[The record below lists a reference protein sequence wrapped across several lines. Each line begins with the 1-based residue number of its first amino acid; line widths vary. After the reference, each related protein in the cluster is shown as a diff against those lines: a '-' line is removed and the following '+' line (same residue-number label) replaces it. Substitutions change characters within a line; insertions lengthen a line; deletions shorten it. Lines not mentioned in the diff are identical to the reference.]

1 MGKNARLKRE
11 RRLQREQSTA
21 GDAYTTPPPS
31 AITPTTSRWIAVH
44 VVLLALLTLVL
55 SVFPIE
61 SEDIFSNIVTGQLL
75 WTTKTIPEVDPFS
88 FTGPHTWL
96 LNRPLPSVIFYW
108 VHELGGISAIQIF
121 CGLLL
126 SCTYSLLYLGWTR
139 RVGQPLLTFP
149 IVALTVLASCYW
161 FQTRI
166 YVFAYLYTA
175 ISLFLVTSSH
185 RRAVAWAIPLQILW
199 INSHPSA
206 ILGVIFVGAW
216 WLMTSWR
223 ERRVDRFGSAVLM
236 LVIAANA
243 VSPLGLRNFSK
254 FFEEIFADHPSRTN
268 IWEWFSPFSEV
279 VSQQH
284 LAWWFFGACAIMIV
298 IAGRLFVYGVQS
310 RTTSALLPI
319 TWGLFLMC
327 LGCARHIPLFYLSF
341 AGLLVCLTETWVRG
355 KAFDT
360 SVRRWNIA
368 LSLAVVTIIIK
379 TVMFGYQN
387 GNAHRPFKLGI
398 DARKFPERPIQ
409 ILKQA
414 KVQGNILSDYDSG
427 SYFLYR
433 MYPDYKVYIDGARL
447 DEVYGEEGFLH
458 YMKIGNDLSTLLDDI
473 RKYDIRAF
481 IVPLP
486 PNESEIVVVHRHL
499 SNDPDWRLAYFDDVH
514 MLFVKRSEAE
524 RVGIPTYRYLS
535 PFASL
540 DKVVTSNPDGAAELA
555 RDINHGDR
563 TNPYSVAYL
572 IMKRKFFNLQ
582 GRSQESRE
590 VSQAIQKL
598 CRLESPSPLCRQ
610 QFM

>member
-1 MGKNARLKRE
+1 MGKNARLKKE
-11 RRLQREQSTA
+11 RRLQREQSIA
-21 GDAYTTPPPS
+21 GDLHTPRPPSTTPP
-31 AITPTTSRWIAVH
+31 ITSRWIAVH
-44 VVLLALLTLVL
+44 LVLLALLTFVL

-75 WTTKTIPEVDPFS
+75 WTTKTIPKLDPFS

-96 LNRPLPSVIFYW
+96 LNRPLPSIIFYW
-108 VHELGGISAIQIF
+108 VHELGGLSAIQIF
-121 CGLLL
+121 CGLVL
-126 SCTYSLLYLGWTR
+126 SCTYSLLYLGWIR
-139 RVGQPLLTFP
+139 RSGQPHLTFA

-166 YVFAYLYTA
+166 YVFAYLYMA

-185 RRAVAWAIPLQILW
+185 RMAIAWAIPLQILW

-206 ILGVIFVGAW
+206 ILGVIFVGMW
-216 WLMTSWR
+216 WLMASWR
-223 ERRVDRFGSAVLM
+223 ERRIDRFKSAVLM
-236 LVIAANA
+236 IVIAANG

-254 FFEEIFADHPSRTN
+254 FSEELFADHPSRSN

-284 LAWWFFGACAIMIV
+284 MAWWFFGVCAIMIV
-298 IAGRLFVYGVQS
+298 LAGRLFVYGVQP
-310 RTTSALLPI
+310 RATTTLLPI
-319 TWGLFLMC
+319 TWGLFLIC

-341 AGLLVCLTETWVRG
+341 AGLLVCFTEAWVRER
-355 KAFDT
+355 ASDT
-360 SVRRWNIA
+360 RVRRWNIA
-368 LSLAVVTIIIK
+368 LSITVVTIIIK
-379 TVMFGYQN
+379 TVLFGYQN

-409 ILKQA
+409 MLKHA
-414 KVQGNILSDYDSG
+414 RVQGNIFSDYDSG

-458 YMKIGNDLSTLLDDI
+458 YMKIGNDLPTLLDDI
-473 RKYDIRAF
+473 QKYDIRAF

-486 PNESEIVVVHRHL
+486 PSESEIVTVHRHL
-499 SNDPDWRLAYFDDVH
+499 SNDPEWRLAYFDDVH
-514 MLFVKRSEAE
+514 MLFIKRSEAE
-524 RVGIPTYRYLS
+524 RTGVSTYRYLS

-540 DKVVTSNPDGAAELA
+540 DKVVASHPDGAAELA
-555 RDINHGDR
+555 RDISHGDR
-563 TNPYSVAYL
+563 TNPHSIAYL
-572 IMKRKFFNLQ
+572 IMKRNFFTMQ
-582 GRSQESRE
+582 GRSQESRHI
-590 VSQAIQKL
+590 SQAIQEL
-598 CRLESPSPLCRQ
+598 CRQEYPSPLCRQ